1 MGFVVDAVTSV
12 LDAVGVIEKPAP
24 QNVQKQATA
33 GSVQAPNQQA
43 QEQPG
48 TGQTVGGDKMAYG
61 SDAAPGARGMRS
73 EGGSPSDTLLTGPG
87 GVETGKM
94 SLGRSTLLGG

>member
-1 MGFVVDAVTSV
+1 MGAIVDAVTSV
-12 LDAVGVIEKPAP
+12 LDAVGIVEKPAP
-24 QNVQKQATA
+24 QQTQKQAMS
-33 GSVQAPNQQA
+33 GSVQAPDQQA
-43 QEQPG
+43 KTQPG

>member
-1 MGFVVDAVTSV
+1 MGAIVDAVTSV
-12 LDAVGVIEKPAP
+12 LDAVGIVEKPAP
-24 QNVQKQATA
+24 QQTQKQATA
-33 GSVQAPNQQA
+33 GSVQAPDQQA
-43 QEQPG
+43 QPG
-48 TGQTVGGDKMAYG
+48 TGQTVGGEKTAYG